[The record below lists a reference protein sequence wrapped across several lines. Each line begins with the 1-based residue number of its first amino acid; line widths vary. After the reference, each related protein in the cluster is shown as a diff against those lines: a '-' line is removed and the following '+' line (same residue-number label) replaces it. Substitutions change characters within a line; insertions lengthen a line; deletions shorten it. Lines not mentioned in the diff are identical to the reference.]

1 MAGVETAS
9 GRRSVAVFVL
19 ALVAVM
25 AAIIF
30 MGKLSRRHASQAP
43 AAAPEAVAEPPAA
56 PVAPPAPEA
65 AEPPAAAVRAAAT
78 PVAASA
84 PEAAPRQPNTQ
95 QQFQITRVVRDGRPG
110 LEACYQRALVRDASL
125 VHGNLSVRVAV
136 APSGHVDHVNITG
149 PAAFRPLN
157 PCLEAAVS
165 RWTFPRADAPYET
178 KFPLQLR
185 VSE

>member
-1 MAGVETAS
+1 MAGVETAP

-30 MGKLSRRHASQAP
+30 MGRLSRRPARPAP
-43 AAAPEAVAEPPAA
+43 AVPSAVAEPP
-56 PVAPPAPEA
+56 PVVPAVAEA
-65 AEPPAAAVRAAAT
+65 AEPPAAAAPAAA
-78 PVAASA
+78 A
-84 PEAAPRQPNTQ
+84 PAAAPATDANPPRISTQ

-110 LEACYQRALVRDASL
+110 LETCYQRALVRDASL

-136 APSGHVDHVNITG
+136 APSGRVDHVSISG
-149 PAAFRPLN
+149 PAAFRVLN

-165 RWTFPRADAPYET
+165 RWTFPSAAAPYET

>member
-1 MAGVETAS
+1 MTGVETAP

-30 MGKLSRRHASQAP
+30 MGRLSRRPARPAP
-43 AAAPEAVAEPPAA
+43 AAAPMAVAEPPSVA
-56 PVAPPAPEA
+56 PVAEPTAAPA
-65 AEPPAAAVRAAAT
+65 PAAA
-78 PVAASA
+78 P
-84 PEAAPRQPNTQ
+84 AAPATDADQSRISTQ

-125 VHGNLSVRVAV
+125 VHGNLTVRVAV
-136 APSGHVDHVNITG
+136 APSGRVAHVNITG
-149 PAAFRPLN
+149 PAAFRALN

-165 RWTFPRADAPYET
+165 HWTFPSAAAPYET